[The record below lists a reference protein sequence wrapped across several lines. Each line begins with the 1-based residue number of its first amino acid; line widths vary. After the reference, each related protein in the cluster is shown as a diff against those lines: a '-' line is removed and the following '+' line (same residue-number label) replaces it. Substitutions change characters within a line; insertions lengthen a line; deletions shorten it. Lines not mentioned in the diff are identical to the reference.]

1 MRFSQRWP
9 VASEHGVGP
18 SVLCCRLCSR
28 MLSRRA
34 SHTSEGLATPVV
46 EQMAAWPWERFLK
59 GLGGPQRAGALKRN
73 PHRWLHSC
81 HGQIKAHDEFCHL
94 KKDLW
99 YGKVTLD
106 GEIPLCISQN
116 GQPRA
121 LTPPNTSKDV
131 ESEQRSL
138 SLVGCTVGSLEAVSL
153 SCDPATNSLGF
164 TQWR

>member
-1 MRFSQRWP
+1 MRRKGLRFSQRWP

-138 SLVGCTVGSLEAVSL
+138 SLVGCTVGSLEAVSHRAQHYPIL
-153 SCDPATNSLGF
+153 
-164 TQWR
+164 